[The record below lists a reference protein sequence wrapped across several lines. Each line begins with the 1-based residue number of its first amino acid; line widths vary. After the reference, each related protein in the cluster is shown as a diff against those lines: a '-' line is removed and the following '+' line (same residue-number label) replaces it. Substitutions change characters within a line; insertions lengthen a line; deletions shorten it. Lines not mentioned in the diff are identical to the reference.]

1 MAAMNPRTRPADPV
15 EPEVLTA
22 ASQILD
28 GSPRQ
33 QYALQYDTWQDEL
46 WAYTQTVGEFGS
58 VMNWFAA
65 GFGRMHLRAAV
76 WKKDSIAPEFLK
88 EGRAAEMVQE
98 LTTRCRGGETEFMR
112 SWAHHLGVPGVGYL
126 VVRDTPSGRWYD
138 VKSADVIRRTARTV
152 PNRHTPD
159 GKPLYIFQ
167 IRTGPD
173 LWEDL
178 DPVNSMVGRIY
189 DRDLRFDYL
198 PTSMTKGSLTT
209 LREIDLINRSII
221 ATMLSRVAFNG
232 ILFIPSEVTFP
243 VNEKFKQA
251 PDPFIAELLEYA
263 SRGIKDPG
271 SPGAAI
277 PFPLRV
283 PAMYIDKFVHL
294 ILSTGIDAKV
304 TDLRTAAISRLAEQL
319 PAPPEAMSG
328 ISDMNHWNAATQT
341 EENVK
346 LYFAPPVELLC
357 GGLTEEWLHPMLLAE
372 GSPLTDD
379 EGNPIVVWYDSS
391 DLTTDPDNSENATE
405 GVNKGRITEE
415 AWRETTGFSEDS
427 KPTDEERRLIFL
439 RNLAAEG
446 KPISDAYWLLYPED
460 KKLLDEINPPAPQF
474 APDGAPI
481 AGPDGKFPA
490 VGKPPADPGNVGP
503 SAGGKKAPTAGKASK
518 EPEAKK

>member
-1 MAAMNPRTRPADPV
+1 MAAMTPRTRPAPPP
-15 EPEVLTA
+15 EPAVLTA
-22 ASQILD
+22 ASQLLD
-28 GSPRQ
+28 GSGRQ
-33 QYALQYDTWQDEL
+33 QYAIQYDTWQDEL
-46 WAYTQTVGEFGS
+46 WTYTQTVGEFGS

-76 WKKDSIAPEFLK
+76 WRRDSNTPEFLK

-98 LTTRCRGGETEFMR
+98 LTTRARGGETEFMR

-126 VVRDTPSGRWYD
+126 LVKDTPLGRVYD
-138 VKSADVIRRTARTV
+138 VKSADVIRRTGRVV
-152 PNRHTPD
+152 PNRRTPD
-159 GKPLYIFQ
+159 GRPLDIFE
-167 IRTGPD
+167 IRTGPQE
-173 LWEDL
+173 WEEL
-178 DPVNSMVGRIY
+178 DPHNSFVARIY
-189 DRDLRFDYL
+189 DRDLRLDYL

-232 ILFIPSEVTFP
+232 ILFIPQEVTFP
-243 VNEKFKQA
+243 VNERFKSA
-251 PDPFIAELLEYA
+251 PDPFIAELIEYA

-283 PAMYIDKFVHL
+283 PAAHIPNFVHM

-304 TDLRTAAISRLAEQL
+304 TELRTAAITRLSEQL

-346 LYFAPPVELLC
+346 LYFAPPTELLC
-357 GGLTEEWLHPMLLAE
+357 GGLTEQWLHPMLLAE
-372 GSPLTDD
+372 GQELTDKGD
-379 EGNPIVVWYDSS
+379 PIVVWYDAS
-391 DLTTDPDNSENATE
+391 DLTKDPDNSENATE
-405 GVNKGRITEE
+405 GVNKGRIKEE
-415 AWRETTGFSEDS
+415 SWRTTAGFSEDDA
-427 KPTDEERRLIFL
+427 PNDEERRLIFL

-446 KPISDAYWLLYPED
+446 KPISDAYWLLYPDD

-474 APDGAPI
+474 APDGSPI
-481 AGPDGKFPA
+481 AGPDGKIPV
-490 VGKPPADPGNVGP
+490 VGKPPADTGNAGP
-503 SAGGKKAPTAGKASK
+503 SAGKKAAPTAGKATK
-518 EPEAKK
+518 EPVTK